1 MKKYKVLL
9 LCVCILAIVAVIA
22 RASWERIQTEQ
33 TQKEYIALLED
44 ARAHFAD
51 FRENHETSSFDQGV
65 RSFTEATKMLYADGE
80 QWDNYVESS
89 TMMSVASIMEGAPWL
104 IETNLDNLLLAFDDI
119 LEYPLYGVGY
129 HELLNFLNRC
139 NHTE

>member
-1 MKKYKVLL
+1 MKKYKVLI
-9 LCVCILAIVAVIA
+9 LCVCILAIVTGIA
-22 RASWERIQTEQ
+22 WASWNRIQTER
-33 TQKEYIALLED
+33 TQKEYISLLED

-80 QWDNYVESS
+80 QWDNYTESS
-89 TMMSVASIMEGAPWL
+89 TMMSVASIMEGAPAL
-104 IETNLDNLLLAFDDI
+104 IETNLDYLLLAFDNI
-119 LEYPLYGVGY
+119 LKYPLDSVGY